1 MVWKLRGKK
10 MTKKQIKNKIQV
22 SFYNFRK
29 SHDPFIT
36 WEEIDDFY
44 SFLGYELNMQNDLLK
59 IGINGTSDLY
69 NFLNKE
75 WY

>member
-1 MVWKLRGKK
+1 

-69 NFLNKE
+69 DFLNKE

>member
-1 MVWKLRGKK
+1 

-69 NFLNKE
+69 NFLNKK

>member
-1 MVWKLRGKK
+1 MS
-10 MTKKQIKNKIQV
+10 KKQIKNKIQV

-69 NFLNKE
+69 EFLNKE

>member
-1 MVWKLRGKK
+1 

-44 SFLGYELNMQNDLLK
+44 SFLGYELNMQNDLFK
-59 IGINGTSDLY
+59 NW
-69 NFLNKE
+69 NK
-75 WY
+75 WHKRFIQLFK

>member
-1 MVWKLRGKK
+1 

-36 WEEIDDFY
+36 WEEIDGFY

-69 NFLNKE
+69 NFLRQE

>member
-1 MVWKLRGKK
+1 